1 MKDNDDGYFVVR
13 VDALPSPVFWEVQ
26 LFLRRR
32 LFNQPDRTKKK
43 IPTTHR
49 PTPESMMR
57 LSGRKRK
64 SSGDE
69 ENGSDEGACR
79 KDRASSRDATAN
91 GGKEEGRRE
100 VKSVSDGRG
109 VVGHETTV
117 KRVKKVGGTSGG
129 EGHKAKVSK
138 GGDLGPTSVYESE
151 SVLPSS
157 WAGQGQEQRKEKHQA
172 MGTNEEGGL
181 VVDIAAGGGEGGG
194 RGVEDMYS
202 SNAALPEAPEVDFSV
217 WLDDPDD
224 TSFREDG
231 GLDFGIGAA
240 T

>member
-57 LSGRKRK
+57 LGGRKRK

-69 ENGSDEGACR
+69 ENGSDKGACR
-79 KDRASSRDATAN
+79 QDRGSSRDATVN
-91 GGKEEGRRE
+91 GDKEKGRRE

-109 VVGHETTV
+109 VVGHDATV
-117 KRVKKVGGTSGG
+117 KRAKKVGGTLAS
-129 EGHKAKVSK
+129 EGHRVKADK
-138 GGDLGPTSVYESE
+138 GGGLKLAGVYESE
-151 SVLPSS
+151 SILPSS
-157 WAGQGQEQRKEKHQA
+157 WAGQGQEQKKGQHQA
-172 MGTNEEGGL
+172 TSTNEESGL
-181 VVDIAAGGGEGGG
+181 VVDIVAGGGEEQ
-194 RGVEDMYS
+194 VEGMYIN
-202 SNAALPEAPEVDFSV
+202 NAALPEAPEVDFSV

-231 GLDFGIGAA
+231 GLDFGIG
-240 T
+240 TTT